1 MNDLFV
7 IPLNADKEIKY
18 FLYNYKNIS
27 KVYENR
33 KNDLIDSINVSNRS
47 WLNSL
52 NSEYGNTLENILIKF
67 ENDRTLKRIELWK
80 KIINSFISN
89 LYDLEDKNY
98 YYVDASTVL
107 GSSSKF
113 GKGNEDKERYILDGN
128 KVVYINNKGEE
139 VTEMWYEKRMAPEGV
154 GVVNP
159 AFDVTD
165 HSLVTGIITEKGIAY
180 EPFKESFEK
189 MGIKPVEKYVDKK

>member
-67 ENDRTLKRIELWK
+67 ENDRTLKRTELWK

-98 YYVDASTVL
+98 YYVIKYSYIDNLET
-107 GSSSKF
+107 KF
-113 GKGNEDKERYILDGN
+113 ILERLNLSLQELKD
-128 KVVYINNKGEE
+128 V
-139 VTEMWYEKRMAPEGV
+139 KR
-154 GVVNP
+154 
-159 AFDVTD
+159 
-165 HSLVTGIITEKGIAY
+165 
-180 EPFKESFEK
+180 
-189 MGIKPVEKYVDKK
+189 

>member
-98 YYVDASTVL
+98 YYVIKYSYIDNLET
-107 GSSSKF
+107 KF
-113 GKGNEDKERYILDGN
+113 ILERLNLSLQELKEVKRELRYKIYQ
-128 KVVYINNKGEE
+128 KI
-139 VTEMWYEKRMAPEGV
+139 WIFFR
-154 GVVNP
+154 
-159 AFDVTD
+159 
-165 HSLVTGIITEKGIAY
+165 
-180 EPFKESFEK
+180 KESC
-189 MGIKPVEKYVDKK
+189 D

>member
-98 YYVDASTVL
+98 YYVIKYSYIDNLETEFILERLNLSL
-107 GSSSKF
+107 Q
-113 GKGNEDKERYILDGN
+113 ELKEVKRELRYKIYQKALEL
-128 KVVYINNKGEE
+128 K
-139 VTEMWYEKRMAPEGV
+139 
-154 GVVNP
+154 
-159 AFDVTD
+159 
-165 HSLVTGIITEKGIAY
+165 L
-180 EPFKESFEK
+180 FKEVINIEQYKSNF
-189 MGIKPVEKYVDKK
+189 YS

>member
-7 IPLNADKEIKY
+7 IPLNADKEIKD

-98 YYVDASTVL
+98 YYVIKYSYIDNLET
-107 GSSSKF
+107 KF
-113 GKGNEDKERYILDGN
+113 ILERLNLSLQELKEVKRELRYKIYQKALEI
-128 KVVYINNKGEE
+128 KLFKE
-139 VTEMWYEKRMAPEGV
+139 
-154 GVVNP
+154 VVNIEQCKSN
-159 AFDVTD
+159 FY
-165 HSLVTGIITEKGIAY
+165 S
-180 EPFKESFEK
+180 
-189 MGIKPVEKYVDKK
+189 

>member
-98 YYVDASTVL
+98 YYVIKYSYIDNLET
-107 GSSSKF
+107 KF
-113 GKGNEDKERYILDGN
+113 ILERLNLSLQELREVKRERRYKIYQKALEIKLFKE
-128 KVVYINNKGEE
+128 
-139 VTEMWYEKRMAPEGV
+139 
-154 GVVNP
+154 VVNIEQCKSN
-159 AFDVTD
+159 FY
-165 HSLVTGIITEKGIAY
+165 S
-180 EPFKESFEK
+180 
-189 MGIKPVEKYVDKK
+189 

>member
-98 YYVDASTVL
+98 YYVIKYSYIDNLET
-107 GSSSKF
+107 KF
-113 GKGNEDKERYILDGN
+113 ILERLN
-128 KVVYINNKGEE
+128 CLRR
-139 VTEMWYEKRMAPEGV
+139 W
-154 GVVNP
+154 
-159 AFDVTD
+159 
-165 HSLVTGIITEKGIAY
+165 
-180 EPFKESFEK
+180 
-189 MGIKPVEKYVDKK
+189 